1 MKLTKSIIEKIKEWE
16 GWRANAYKDAVG
28 VWTIGYGH
36 TTMAGPPA
44 VSHGLT
50 ITKEQGEEIL
60 LRDLKKYEKAVRDAV
75 TVPLNDNQYSA
86 LVSFTYNVGPGNLR
100 KSSALRCVNSGDF
113 DSVPQKLMLYNKGRI
128 NGKLTV
134 LRGLTRRRGFEGE
147 IFATPVTDKPY
158 DEPVVRK
165 EDIEVEPGKPKM
177 RSTTIWAAIG
187 SLLSTFF
194 TALASLANSSPMVA
208 TVLIVMVFLSLGFT
222 GWIVRERI
230 KKMIEEGI

>member
-1 MKLTKSIIEKIKEWE
+1 MKLTKSIVEKIKEWE
-16 GWRANAYKDAVG
+16 GWRAAAYVDAVG
-28 VWTIGYGH
+28 VLTIGYGH
-36 TTMAGPPA
+36 TSMAGPPN
-44 VSHGLT
+44 VSKGMK
-50 ITKEQGEEIL
+50 ITKAQGEEIL
-60 LRDLKKYEKAVRDAV
+60 LRDLAKYEKSVKDAV

-86 LVSFTYNVGPGNLR
+86 LVSFCFNVGPGNLR
-100 KSSALRCVNSGDF
+100 RSSVLKAVNAGDF
-113 DSVPQKLMLYNKGRI
+113 DSVPRRLMLWNKGRI

-158 DEPVVRK
+158 
-165 EDIEVEPGKPKM
+165 VEPEVRGKDVVQDEGKPKS

-194 TALASLANSSPMVA
+194 TALASLANSSPTVA
-208 TVLIVMVFLSLGFT
+208 TVLVVMVFLSMGFT
-222 GWIVRERI
+222 AWIVRERI